1 MENDSLN
8 QIDIPFFANNST
20 DDIEP
25 LENESSV
32 ILQNYVEDINFDPKE
47 NLMDIDNNKEI
58 IKQSIKAQDWEKIED
73 WLKDLYNGEQV
84 PLYEK
89 NEETYY
95 ALSIMMWKSIEKNSL
110 LKITKGNV
118 RENLKLEYEIK
129 GEKYKKILNSLGIN
143 KSSLPLPLKKKLSSL
158 IELIMKYELDN
169 FDLGSLQTAICNKN
183 ISKFK
188 NKQKIKEQ
196 ENQIRELETQKKS
209 FIYNLKLLKNILTEY
224 EKNEEVC
231 SQKIEE
237 WISNTQML
245 DHKEK
250 EYEERILTGRTR
262 LNNLVPEE
270 SLSLLQFNVLNEI
283 ENMISDLNDEIAE
296 KRNKLNSIE
305 DLPSDMTLAKLK
317 YAEAKQQLE
326 ALRKIREEKVKNMA
340 LQIF

>member
-129 GEKYKKILNSLGIN
+129 GEKYKK
-143 KSSLPLPLKKKLSSL
+143 
-158 IELIMKYELDN
+158 
-169 FDLGSLQTAICNKN
+169 F
-183 ISKFK
+183 
-188 NKQKIKEQ
+188 
-196 ENQIRELETQKKS
+196 
-209 FIYNLKLLKNILTEY
+209 
-224 EKNEEVC
+224 
-231 SQKIEE
+231 
-237 WISNTQML
+237 
-245 DHKEK
+245 
-250 EYEERILTGRTR
+250 
-262 LNNLVPEE
+262 
-270 SLSLLQFNVLNEI
+270 
-283 ENMISDLNDEIAE
+283 
-296 KRNKLNSIE
+296 
-305 DLPSDMTLAKLK
+305 
-317 YAEAKQQLE
+317 
-326 ALRKIREEKVKNMA
+326 
-340 LQIF
+340 